1 MDRCHLRLGLRN
13 GEHVSRVRVRLIT
26 SNGNDHE
33 DEQVRRAC
41 FWDDGAPVF
50 CGDIR
55 RMVATQMRAH

>member
-1 MDRCHLRLGLRN
+1 M
-13 GEHVSRVRVRLIT
+13 RLIT

-41 FWDDGAPVF
+41 GWDDGAPVF